1 VDVDAG
7 YAKAYNRDNYT
18 ADWKLYVRRKIDR
31 SGFKLGIGLPIAG
44 RRQVN
49 DFWISFIL
57 TEKPDYILLIPR
69 MEIYEFPSDIASIRN
84 DLAKQALEHGC
95 SHLIMMDTD
104 QVYPQ
109 DTIPRML
116 AHDKDIVGA
125 TVHRRYPPFAPILYR
140 GEQGNYRYV
149 PDDEMYSGELIEVDA
164 TGTGCILYKTKVF
177 LDVDYPWFVIGKD
190 PKTGKTIGEDIGL
203 CIRLRE
209 KGYRIYVDT
218 SLDVDHLSTF
228 RVNRATYELF
238 KKFSTNKGGQGQC
251 HQEASRE
258 KIVR

>member
-1 VDVDAG
+1 
-7 YAKAYNRDNYT
+7 
-18 ADWKLYVRRKIDR
+18 
-31 SGFKLGIGLPIAG
+31 
-44 RRQVN
+44 
-49 DFWISFIL
+49 
-57 TEKPDYILLIPR
+57 
-69 MEIYEFPSDIASIRN
+69 
-84 DLAKQALEHGC
+84 
-95 SHLIMMDTD
+95 
-104 QVYPQ
+104 
-109 DTIPRML
+109 ML

-140 GEQGNYRYV
+140 GEQGKYKYV
-149 PDDEMYSGELIEVDA
+149 PDDEKYSGELIEVDA
-164 TGTGCILYKTKVF
+164 TGTGCILYKMQVF

-209 KGYRIYVDT
+209 KGFRIYVDT

-251 HQEASRE
+251 QQEASQE